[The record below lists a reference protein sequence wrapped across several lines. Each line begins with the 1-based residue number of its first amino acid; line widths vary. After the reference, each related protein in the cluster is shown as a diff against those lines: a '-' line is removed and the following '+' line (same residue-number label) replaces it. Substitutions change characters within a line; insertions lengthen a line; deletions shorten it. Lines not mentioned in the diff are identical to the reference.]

1 MIKSDVVK
9 AMEMERE
16 MLALERLVKRHL
28 NNGRYN
34 LASGS
39 IERLKRIKNEYQC
52 LTGTSWPSVRRKFYK
67 TN

>member
-16 MLALERLVKRHL
+16 MLTLERVAKRHL
-28 NNGRYN
+28 DNGRYN

-39 IERLKRIKNEYQC
+39 IERLKRMKNEYQC